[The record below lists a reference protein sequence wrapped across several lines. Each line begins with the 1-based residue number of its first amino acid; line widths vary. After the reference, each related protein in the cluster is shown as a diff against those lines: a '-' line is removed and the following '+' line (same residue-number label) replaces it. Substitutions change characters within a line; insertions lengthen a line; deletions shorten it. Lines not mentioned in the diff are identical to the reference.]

1 MSNISD
7 YRFVLYE
14 RLASQKLNEIL
25 SQLNSHNHGSSGGVP
40 IDVNTAIS
48 DGTIDGAKLVTG
60 SVTGTQLANNS
71 VTTDH
76 IVNGT
81 IIWEDLNSSSIH
93 LSSDGYAVYAP

>member
-25 SQLNSHNHGSSGGVP
+25 SQLNSHNHGSAGGVT
-40 IDVNTAIS
+40 IDVSTAIT
-48 DGTIDGAKLVTG
+48 DGSIDGSKLVTG
-60 SVTGTQLANNS
+60 SITGTQLANNS

-76 IVNGT
+76 IVDGT
-81 IIWEDLNSSSIH
+81 ITYGDLNSGSIH
-93 LSSDGYAVYAP
+93 LSSDGYAVYSP